1 MLVDAVLVGRTAGT
15 RLNEKGREQARR
27 IADYFAANRITAVQ
41 SSPQER
47 ARETAKPIAVRAGVP
62 VEIAAAVDEI
72 DVGDWMGQRF
82 AELCED
88 DLWQLWNRRRSAV
101 RPPQGETMQELQTR
115 VLRHIYQTSSAR
127 PDGRI
132 VMVSHAEP
140 IRAAVLHVLKLSL
153 DEFWR
158 IEIAP
163 ASVSTLII
171 QDDSAEFIAVNETV
185 AA

>member
-1 MLVDAVLVGRTAGT
+1 
-15 RLNEKGREQARR
+15 
-27 IADYFAANRITAVQ
+27 
-41 SSPQER
+41 
-47 ARETAKPIAVRAGVP
+47 
-62 VEIAAAVDEI
+62 
-72 DVGDWMGQRF
+72 
-82 AELCED
+82 
-88 DLWQLWNRRRSAV
+88 
-101 RPPQGETMQELQTR
+101 MQELQTR

-163 ASVSTLII
+163 ASVSTLIV
-171 QDDSAEFIAVNETV
+171 QEDSAEFISVNETV